1 MFPSTGI
8 RGRMGENLLGGG
20 NNYTWNL
27 SFPKSKQRFHCLFL
41 EASQAVS
48 PSHGASRASH
58 AMSGGSA
65 WAPDGGCSPAGTD
78 CTGLGWLPQ
87 GILCVAKMEGA
98 VLMQVGLSL
107 AGAPNL
113 LSGY

>member
-1 MFPSTGI
+1 MEFEFSQEQTKISLP
-8 RGRMGENLLGGG
+8 
-20 NNYTWNL
+20 
-27 SFPKSKQRFHCLFL
+27 FL